1 MRNMFIN
8 LSSSTTISNLNYT
21 ITDIAKSIKIN
32 SIFNGELILEVP
44 LKSTRLADSSA
55 MTKKEILKQ
64 LDKVQSVKFT
74 HYEYSGFQKNFTHW
88 CENIKKYEGIPAKA
102 LLNDEVNLKN
112 IKVDWRNYTI
122 SFKDTITLADRVY
135 TNKRLEEAL
144 LKGLEISD
152 LNENNKKE
160 LTHHKYVSNEM
171 RIPYNLWI
179 NNKTNDK
186 YLLDFGEITLNRLNC
201 PKYYCSPCE
210 IMLKDEQIYQKNNS
224 KNISIPFDVNLLNE
238 LINRGFIFNAE
249 VYIDV
254 TDRDDIISFAT
265 IKGTP
270 KFKYKFSKDFVDIKD
285 IKNIDIFSNNVRE
298 EALENHLVLPYIASG
313 IEFVKPSSSEPEWI
327 RHIYNIY
334 KEWKKGL
341 ESED

>member
-8 LSSSTTISNLNYT
+8 LSSSITISNPNYT
-21 ITDIAKSIKIN
+21 LTDIAKSIKIN

-44 LKSTRLADSSA
+44 LKPTRLAESSA
-55 MTKKEILKQ
+55 MTKEEILKQ

-74 HYEYSGFQKNFTHW
+74 HYECSDYQKNFTHW
-88 CENIKKYEGIPAKA
+88 CKNIKNYEGIPGKA
-102 LLNDEVNLKN
+102 LVVNEVNN

-122 SFKDTITLADRVY
+122 SFKDAITLSDKIY
-135 TNKRLEEAL
+135 TNIRLEEAL
-144 LKGLEISD
+144 LKGLEILD

-160 LTHHKYVSNEM
+160 LTHHKYGYNWMS
-171 RIPYNLWI
+171 IPYNLWI

-186 YLLDFGEITLNRLNC
+186 YLLDFGEITSNRLNC

-210 IMLKDEQIYQKNNS
+210 IMLKDKRIYQKNDS
-224 KNISIPFDVNLLNE
+224 KSISIPFDFNLLNE
-238 LINRGFIFNAE
+238 LINRGFIFNEE

-254 TDRDDIISFAT
+254 TDIADIISFAT

-270 KFKYKFSKDFVDIKD
+270 KFEYKFSKDFVDIKD
-285 IKNIDIFSNNVRE
+285 IKDIDIFSNIVSE
-298 EALENHLVLPYIASG
+298 VDLENRLVLPYIASG
-313 IEFVKPSSSEPEWI
+313 IEFVKPSSSEPKWI
-327 RHIYNIY
+327 HHIYNIY

>member
-8 LSSSTTISNLNYT
+8 LSSSITISNPNYT

-44 LKSTRLADSSA
+44 LKPTRLVESSA
-55 MTKKEILKQ
+55 MTKEEILKQ

-74 HYEYSGFQKNFTHW
+74 HYECSDYKKNFTHW
-88 CENIKKYEGIPAKA
+88 CKNIKNYEGIPVKA
-102 LLNDEVNLKN
+102 LVNEVNN
-112 IKVDWRNYTI
+112 TKVDWRNYTI
-122 SFKDTITLADRVY
+122 SFKDAITLADKIYANRS
-135 TNKRLEEAL
+135 LEEAL
-144 LKGLEISD
+144 LKGLKISD

-160 LTHHKYVSNEM
+160 LTHHKYEDNWM

-186 YLLDFGEITLNRLNC
+186 YLLDFGEITSNRLNC

-210 IMLKDEQIYQKNNS
+210 IMLKDKRIYQKNDS
-224 KNISIPFDVNLLNE
+224 KSISIPFDFNLLNE
-238 LINRGFIFNAE
+238 LINRGFIFNEE

-254 TDRDDIISFAT
+254 TDRVNIIRFAT

-270 KFKYKFSKDFVDIKD
+270 KFEYKFSKDFVDIKD
-285 IKNIDIFSNNVRE
+285 IKDIKDINMFSNIVRE
-298 EALENHLVLPYIASG
+298 DVLEDYIVLPYIASG
-313 IEFVKPSSSEPEWI
+313 IEFVKPSSSEPKWI
-327 RHIYNIY
+327 HHIYNIY